1 MGIAAAFAGIGGVIM
16 NPVITYFI
24 ANFGWRPAY
33 LYKAMIIAVIAL
45 PFTIFIVRLKPE
57 DLGIKPYGYEPDC
70 MKSDRTSSEAGNA
83 DGVSAKRST
92 KSLSF
97 LFLFVGIGLLTF
109 LAGYMQQLPSY
120 AESVNM
126 PTAIGGTLV
135 SIALTGNIVGKLAVG
150 TFADKFGI
158 KQVIVTG
165 TIIVALGLLLL
176 LISRGNLILII
187 IGAVLY
193 GVNAALF
200 NVGTPLLTRAVF
212 GDKDFSTLFSYMSV
226 GQNFV
231 GAFGISI
238 IGFIYDVS
246 GSFTVTFILESLLVF
261 LLSYPFLVP
270 FCIRNIYTRKQS
282 GKKQLFKI
290 QKGQLKTIQLSPNTF
305 SAYSFGCKSSI
316 ESISIYVGTTR
327 PVFVPVKFSPK
338 SSILSLCFS

>member
-1 MGIAAAFAGIGGVIM
+1 
-16 NPVITYFI
+16 
-24 ANFGWRPAY
+24 
-33 LYKAMIIAVIAL
+33 
-45 PFTIFIVRLKPE
+45 
-57 DLGIKPYGYEPDC
+57 
-70 MKSDRTSSEAGNA
+70 
-83 DGVSAKRST
+83 
-92 KSLSF
+92 
-97 LFLFVGIGLLTF
+97 
-109 LAGYMQQLPSY
+109 MQQLPSY

-246 GSFTVTFILESLLVF
+246 GSFTVTFILG
-261 LLSYPFLVP
+261 
-270 FCIRNIYTRKQS
+270 I
-282 GKKQLFKI
+282 
-290 QKGQLKTIQLSPNTF
+290 
-305 SAYSFGCKSSI
+305 A
-316 ESISIYVGTTR
+316 ISILAIL
-327 PVFVPVKFSPK
+327 
-338 SSILSLCFS
+338 SILGAFLYKKHLYPETIRKKAAI